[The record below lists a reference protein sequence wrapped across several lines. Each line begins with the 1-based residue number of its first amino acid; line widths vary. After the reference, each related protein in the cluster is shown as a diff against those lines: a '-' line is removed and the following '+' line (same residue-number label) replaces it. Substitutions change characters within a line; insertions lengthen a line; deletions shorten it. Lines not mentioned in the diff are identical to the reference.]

1 MKTKNISI
9 VLALMVLLLS
19 CSKDEITTYRGE
31 NYIYF
36 EEEVDDD
43 GEYPSSYFTFLFEDE
58 SVSEKIIEIPVLVSG
73 EMLNEDRLF
82 AVEVV
87 DSLTTAIENTH
98 FVIDPDIQLIAVDS
112 TGGNVIVKVLR
123 TPDMQDV
130 EYTIGIKVAA
140 NDNFVPAFSQV
151 YKLRISDFLTEP
163 DWWYPWT
170 RYAGVNGYYP
180 YIGEFTVTKCLLWME
195 YIGVMDGSDP
205 IANYRVRQSTSTGYW
220 LYEDAPVYALMF
232 GFENWLA
239 AHPDAPLYDENGD
252 LVLNTLY

>member
-9 VLALMVLLLS
+9 VLSLLIVVFS

-36 EEEVDDD
+36 EDEVDDE
-43 GEYPSSYFTFLFEDE
+43 GEYPSTYFTFLFEDDLVAE
-58 SVSEKIIEIPVLVSG
+58 TTIEIPVLIAG
-73 EMLNEDRLF
+73 EMVDEDRIF
-82 AVEVV
+82 AVDVI
-87 DSLTTAIENTH
+87 DTLTTAIEGTH
-98 FVIDPDIQLIAVDS
+98 FVIDPDSQMIAANA
-112 TGGNVIVKVLR
+112 TGGNLVVKLLR
-123 TPDMQDV
+123 TEDMQDV
-130 EYTIGIKVAA
+130 EYTIGIKVVA
-140 NDNFVPAFSQV
+140 NNNFIPAFSEV
-151 YKLRISDFLTEP
+151 YTLRISDFLSEP

-170 RYAGVNGYYP
+170 SYAGINGYYP

-195 YIGVMDGSDP
+195 YIGIMDGSDP
-205 IANYRVRQSTSTGYW
+205 IAEYRVRQSSSTGYW

-239 AHPDAPLYDENGD
+239 AHPNAPLYDENGD